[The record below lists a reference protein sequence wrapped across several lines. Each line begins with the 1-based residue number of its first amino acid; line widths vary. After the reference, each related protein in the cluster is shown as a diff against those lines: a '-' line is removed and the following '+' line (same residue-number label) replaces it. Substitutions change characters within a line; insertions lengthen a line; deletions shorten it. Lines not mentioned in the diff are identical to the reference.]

1 MRQKVSLFSSFYHFL
16 SPLLSLSLSFSL
28 LGCSETGW
36 RRASPDSE
44 SVDNGSMRWMGRL
57 RGKTSPSLAFSLP
70 LAFLF
75 YFLLLFEYKYFFQLK
90 VSKGMK
96 SIPKLPSKWEEE
108 EENFNHKWKA
118 YYKIILLLFLNWSSF
133 FRGKEGQHYLALFFS
148 QLHFL

>member
-1 MRQKVSLFSSFYHFL
+1 
-16 SPLLSLSLSFSL
+16 

-96 SIPKLPSKWEEE
+96 SIPKLPSK
-108 EENFNHKWKA
+108 
-118 YYKIILLLFLNWSSF
+118 
-133 FRGKEGQHYLALFFS
+133 
-148 QLHFL
+148 